1 LAKYTDS
8 ACRICR
14 REGIKLFLKGQRC
27 FTEKCAIE
35 RRQYAPG
42 QHGEKRTKL
51 SEYGAKLREKQKVKR
66 LYGLMEGQ
74 FRNYFKKAART
85 KGITGELLLLSLE
98 RRLDNM
104 VYRMGFCTSR
114 AEARQ
119 FVTHGHFRV
128 NDKKV
133 TIPSYLVDLG
143 DKISLREKSR
153 QNPHVIEAFEEIERR
168 GLPTWLELDKKNFI
182 GTVKTLPTREELTL
196 PMQEQM
202 IVEFYS
208 K

>member
-1 LAKYTDS
+1 MAKYTDS